1 MTEATKV
8 WASNTMLES
17 RIMAPLRIMPNDRD
31 RFDYEQDELQHWAAV
46 HTDYKEALIKD
57 SSVLPGVLT
66 GSKLDTKL
74 RKLPD
79 FFNGGGFFIV
89 SQRCRCVNDYFR
101 TSHPDSH
108 AKLVQTGAT
117 LVYR

>member
-89 SQRCRCVNDYFR
+89 SQRCRCVQGVRLWIWRLLAGDDLRRRPKAIYI
-101 TSHPDSH
+101 
-108 AKLVQTGAT
+108 
-117 LVYR
+117 